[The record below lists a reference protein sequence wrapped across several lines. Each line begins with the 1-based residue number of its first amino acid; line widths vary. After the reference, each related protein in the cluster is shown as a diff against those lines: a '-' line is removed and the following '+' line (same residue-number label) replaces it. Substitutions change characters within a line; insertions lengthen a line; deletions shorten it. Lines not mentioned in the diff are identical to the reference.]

1 MAMERLEEVF
11 RATGW
16 AVGPEFETRRNSGIV
31 NGRWDAVCKAGDHTF
46 LIECKAPG
54 SLSQVVMAVRQL
66 TSASSCFPPPVIPMV
81 VVPYM
86 GESARNYC
94 EQNGVAWLDL
104 SGNGRIVAPGFF
116 YQDLGHPNRFRGPGR
131 PESAFGTKGS
141 RVARQLLMESGVVV
155 RQRSLAQDT
164 GLNEGYV
171 SRVVG
176 KLVETGLAERV
187 DEGVRVV
194 DANLLLDAWH
204 EEYRFNRHMVIAG
217 HVGASS
223 GDVATRSLAEKLWEF
238 EIPYATTGLSAA
250 WLWTRYAGF
259 RLSTIC
265 LVDVPSNALMVDLG
279 FRAEARGANTWL
291 VIPNDEGVLHGASEV
306 EGIRCVHPLQVYLD
320 LKGHPERAQEAAE
333 ELRSRMLAGILNDI

>member
-1 MAMERLEEVF
+1 MAMERLDEVF
-11 RATGW
+11 RATGL
-16 AVGPEFETRRNSGIV
+16 AVGPEFEIRQNPGAV
-31 NGRWDAVCKAGDHTF
+31 NDRWDAVCKAGGHTF
-46 LIECKAPG
+46 LVECKAPG

-66 TSASSCFPPPVIPMV
+66 ASASSHFPPPVLPLV

-86 GESARNYC
+86 GEKARNYC

-131 PESAFGTKGS
+131 PESAFGAKGS
-141 RVARQLLMESGVVV
+141 RVARQLLMEHGVV
-155 RQRSLAQDT
+155 RQRSLAQET

-176 KLVETGLAERV
+176 KLVDTGLVERV

-194 DANLLLDAWH
+194 DTDLLLDAWH
-204 EEYRFNRHMVIAG
+204 EEYRFDRHMVIPG
-217 HVGASS
+217 HVAVNS
-223 GDVATRSLAEKLWEF
+223 GDAATRSLSEKLWEF

-259 RLSTIC
+259 RLSTVY
-265 LVDVPSNALMVDLG
+265 LTDVPSDALMADLG
-279 FRAEARGANTWL
+279 IRAEARGANTWL
-291 VIPNDEGVLHGASEV
+291 VVPNDEGVLHGATEV

-333 ELRSRMLAGILNDI
+333 ELRSRMLAGVLNDI